1 MTQVCELLGVAAEV
15 AAIRYPSLRR
25 SRLAGIRPAGCLI
38 EGFGVLGQPA
48 GRCRETCR
56 SSQHGG

>member
-25 SRLAGIRPAGCLI
+25 SRLAGIRPAGRLVEGSASWASPLVDAERLI
-38 EGFGVLGQPA
+38 
-48 GRCRETCR
+48 GRHSTD
-56 SSQHGG
+56 G